1 MKALNLVIVFLFCV
15 MSAMAQNEDA
25 PGSILLNPVSMIS
38 YANLSTSQCGTNTYN
53 LGASTS
59 SQTPAVTSGG
69 MNNDVWFHFVAVAE
83 VAKIKV
89 CNVSAFDIA
98 LELWNSAASG
108 SPIASANQNS
118 SGQKEVICATSLTVG
133 TTYKVRV
140 GRAGSLGSPIT
151 DTFSIIYEHL
161 AVEIRGSYTPDPPGA
176 ATCYDFSTNFQR
188 SLISFSVGSTRWKF
202 VDSNGNVYGPY
213 TGTFLFNFGQAS
225 DICETLSSLNA
236 FVEVQ
241 ANDADCGNIWWGY
254 SVSRPLNICTQVC
267 PTISASSG
275 TVPCGGTIC
284 EIFNNSV
291 SSSYVGPGFQY
302 QFRFV
307 TDNGLTEF
315 ITPWSTSPIFSTST
329 NPYVNYFRY
338 GKVYQVYVRVKRCNN
353 NPTWCGPCIFSSCGF
368 PYANITPIN
377 STSGLSNYCLW
388 RNKTGPEM
396 ATDAIP
402 GMDQYRFRLMP
413 VNACASNPFN
423 PTGGAITTGWSSN
436 YFFYPAAHPIPLNQ
450 VYILQAQCRVLPA
463 TFTNS
468 NGQTVTIPGQQSD
481 WGWPCFVGFRS
492 SASPAAGSSIQ
503 CCLFPTPSMGM
514 LPDDFLGEN
523 KWTEFYE
530 LEDDVQPI
538 FASGDI
544 TIMSITG
551 NEITVNSA
559 ESLLTGDGMCEV
571 YGLNGQL
578 LMSTNLSAI
587 HESNEVTI
595 TMKEE
600 LPNGI
605 YLMTLYT
612 TEGRVTEKFLIAR

>member
-1 MKALNLVIVFLFCV
+1 
-15 MSAMAQNEDA
+15 MAQNEDA
-25 PGSILLNPVSMIS
+25 AGSILLNPVSMIS
-38 YANLSTSQCGTNTYN
+38 YSNLSTSQCGTTTYN

-59 SQTPAVTSGG
+59 SQTPAATSGG

-89 CNVSAFDIA
+89 CSPSSFDVA
-98 LELWNSAASG
+98 LELWNAAATG
-108 SPIASANQNS
+108 APIANS
-118 SGQKEVICATSLTVG
+118 NVNGSGQKEVICASSLTVG
-133 TTYKVRV
+133 STYNVRV
-140 GRAGSLGSPIT
+140 GRSGSTGSG
-151 DTFSIIYEHL
+151 TFTIIYEHL
-161 AVEIRGSYTPDPPGA
+161 AVEIRSGFFPDPPGA
-176 ATCYDFSTNFQR
+176 ATCYDFSTGFQR
-188 SLISFSVGSTRWKF
+188 TPISYSVGSTRWKF
-202 VDSNGNVYGPY
+202 VDVNGNVYGPY
-213 TGTFLFNFGQAS
+213 TGTYLFNFGLAP
-225 DICETLSSLNA
+225 DICETLSTLSA
-236 FVEVQ
+236 YVEVQ

-254 SVSRPLNICTQVC
+254 SAARPMNICTQIC
-267 PTISASSG
+267 PAISASSG
-275 TVPCGGTIC
+275 TVSCGGTIC

-291 SSSYVGPGFQY
+291 SASNVGAGFQY

-329 NPYVNYFRY
+329 SPYVNYFRY

-353 NPTWCGPCIFSSCGF
+353 NPTWCGPCVFSSCGF

-377 STSGLSNYCLW
+377 ATSGLSNYCLW
-388 RNKTGPEM
+388 RNKTGPQM
-396 ATDAIP
+396 LTDAIA

-413 VNACASNPFN
+413 VNPCASNPFN
-423 PTGGAITTGWSSN
+423 PIGGAITTGWSSN

-468 NGQTVTIPGQQSD
+468 SGQTVTIPGQQSD

-492 SASPAAGSSIQ
+492 SASPAAGSTIQ
-503 CCLFPTPSMGM
+503 CCSFPAPSMGM
-514 LPDDFLGEN
+514 LPEDFLGEN

-530 LEDDVQPI
+530 LEDDAQPVL
-538 FASGDI
+538 ASGDI

-551 NEITVNSA
+551 NEITVNSS
-559 ESLLTGDGMCEV
+559 ESLLTGDAVCEV

-587 HESNEVTI
+587 HESNAVII

-605 YLMTLYT
+605 YLITLYT
-612 TEGRVTEKFLIAR
+612 AEGRVTEKFLIAR

>member
-315 ITPWSTSPIFSTST
+315 ITPWSTSPIFLTST

-481 WGWPCFVGFRS
+481 WGGPVLLGFVVVHHLRQVLPFNAVFSQPHPWECFRMIS
-492 SASPAAGSSIQ
+492 
-503 CCLFPTPSMGM
+503 
-514 LPDDFLGEN
+514 
-523 KWTEFYE
+523 
-530 LEDDVQPI
+530 LER
-538 FASGDI
+538 
-544 TIMSITG
+544 T
-551 NEITVNSA
+551 
-559 ESLLTGDGMCEV
+559 
-571 YGLNGQL
+571 NGQSF
-578 LMSTNLSAI
+578 MSWKMT
-587 HESNEVTI
+587 SNPYSHLVI
-595 TMKEE
+595 
-600 LPNGI
+600 LPS
-605 YLMTLYT
+605 
-612 TEGRVTEKFLIAR
+612 